1 VEAAARAGGVTPAKG
16 ALTASDLLPPL
27 WSRARDHRQ
36 GGQARLPI
44 DEVPISYHGR
54 TYAEGRKIGWRDGV
68 AALLHILRRR
78 CFA

>member
-1 VEAAARAGGVTPAKG
+1 
-16 ALTASDLLPPL
+16 
-27 WSRARDHRQ
+27 
-36 GGQARLPI
+36 
-44 DEVPISYHGR
+44 VPISYHGR